1 MSENVRTPT
10 NSHEN
15 KLFMSTVSTTPAAPT
30 TPPPPLEKVPV
41 DAILIVSFGGPE
53 GMDDVM
59 PFLEN
64 VLRGKNVPHERMLEV
79 AEHYRQFDGI
89 SPINEQCRQLIDAIR
104 KECVRRELSLPIY
117 WGNRNWHPMMTDTL
131 QKMASDGRKRA
142 ISFFTSMFSCYS
154 GCRQYRENIAASQSA
169 VGDSAPFVEK
179 VRKGFNHPG
188 FIAAQKDCLEQ
199 ALAQLPEEVR
209 AETTVLFTA
218 HSIPKIMADN
228 SRYEEQL
235 RESARLVCKAAG
247 HGPWELVF
255 QSRSG
260 PPQQPWL
267 EPDVCDRIEQ
277 LHSERNIQHVI
288 VQPLGFVSDHMEVLF
303 DLDHEAADLCKEKG
317 IQMVRAATVGL
328 HPKFVSMI
336 VDLIEE
342 RLEPDTA
349 RPYVGS
355 YGASHDLCPGNCCLY
370 PQTGRRPG

>member
-1 MSENVRTPT
+1 
-10 NSHEN
+10 
-15 KLFMSTVSTTPAAPT
+15 
-30 TPPPPLEKVPV
+30 
-41 DAILIVSFGGPE
+41 
-53 GMDDVM
+53 
-59 PFLEN
+59 
-64 VLRGKNVPHERMLEV
+64 
-79 AEHYRQFDGI
+79 
-89 SPINEQCRQLIDAIR
+89 
-104 KECVRRELSLPIY
+104 
-117 WGNRNWHPMMTDTL
+117 
-131 QKMASDGRKRA
+131 
-142 ISFFTSMFSCYS
+142 
-154 GCRQYRENIAASQSA
+154 
-169 VGDSAPFVEK
+169 
-179 VRKGFNHPG
+179 
-188 FIAAQKDCLEQ
+188 
-199 ALAQLPEEVR
+199 
-209 AETTVLFTA
+209 
-218 HSIPKIMADN
+218 MADN

-277 LHSERNIQHVI
+277 LHTERNIQHVI
-288 VQPLGFVSDHMEVLF
+288 IQPLGFVSDHMEVLF

-342 RLEPDTA
+342 RLEPDTE